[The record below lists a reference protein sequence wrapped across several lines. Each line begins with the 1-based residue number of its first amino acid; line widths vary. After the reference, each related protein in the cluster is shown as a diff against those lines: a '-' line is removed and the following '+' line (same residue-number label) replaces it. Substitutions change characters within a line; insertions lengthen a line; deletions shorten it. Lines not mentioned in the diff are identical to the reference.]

1 LELGGY
7 LHFVGANQAL
17 SDGSQSAFVQGLLEV
32 LQKIPLLFNENT
44 STFQRKYFY
53 F

>member
-7 LHFVGANQAL
+7 LHFVGAIQAH
-17 SDGSQSAFVQGLLEV
+17 SDGAQRAFVQGLLEV

-44 STFQRKYFY
+44 STFRKKYFY